1 MMQNRRTDPPVNEEV
16 EIRVTVNGRHF
27 RHRVPTRLLLV
38 DYIREVCGLL
48 GTQAGCEQG
57 VCGSCTVI
65 VDGMAVRSCL
75 VLAAQCDGEDIR
87 TVEGLASEGL
97 SALQRSFR
105 EHHALQC
112 GFCIPGILMTAQT
125 LLDSDAEPTDQR
137 IRDAVSGHTCRCT
150 GYEPIVDAIR
160 AAARA
165 EAEAEG
171 SEAVL

>member
-1 MMQNRRTDPPVNEEV
+1 VNEEV
-16 EIRVTVNGRHF
+16 EIRVTVNGSHF
-27 RHRVPTRLLLV
+27 RHRVPARLLLV

-75 VLAAQCDGEDIR
+75 VLAAQSDGEDIR

-97 SALQRSFR
+97 ASEGLSTLQRSFQ

-125 LLDSDAEPTDQR
+125 LLDSDTELTDER

-160 AAARA
+160 AAAQA
-165 EAEAEG
+165 EAKGPEAM
-171 SEAVL
+171 L